1 MIYIYII
8 GVTQIMIIIVIWWNF
23 IGKAGPIVE
32 KWSLKASESSLELE
46 IMEPFDRTSVA
57 HAMQMK
63 IAFNTD

>member
-1 MIYIYII
+1 
-8 GVTQIMIIIVIWWNF
+8 MIIIVIWWNF

-46 IMEPFDRTSVA
+46 IVETFNRTSVA
-57 HAMQMK
+57 HAMQMT